1 MRTPMV
7 TGMAICQREPCEG
20 SMMLDRLRYL
30 RARDYAAVSVSGT
43 IGYGAVRAGYLVPG
57 VLLLLLVAFLLTLW
71 TMPT

>member
-1 MRTPMV
+1 
-7 TGMAICQREPCEG
+7 
-20 SMMLDRLRYL
+20 MMLDRLRYL